1 MTPLG
6 DKLAA
11 RIAATGP
18 MSVADYMAACLG
30 DPDHGY
36 YRNRDPFGAA
46 GDFVTAPEVSQVFGE
61 LIGLW
66 CVATWQDMG
75 MPKRFALI
83 ELGPGRGTFMA
94 DILRAARLRP
104 EFLASVEVHIVET
117 SPRLRERQRNAM
129 MSSGIVPTWH
139 EDIRDLPASPS
150 IVVANE
156 FFDALPISQFVRTES
171 GWSERMVGLD
181 ADGKLAFGLMPVALA
196 GHAPA
201 APGSV
206 IEQSPASTAI
216 IERLAEGIAMNG
228 GAALVIDY
236 GYAGPAIGDTLQ
248 AVRAHRYA
256 DVLATPGEADIT
268 AHVDFTA
275 LATAA
280 RRAGARAAPLL
291 TQGAFL
297 MRLGLRERFAGLAQ
311 GKDDAGRAALS
322 ADAAR
327 LAGEDGMGRL
337 FKALGIA
344 APGLR
349 LPAFDLEP
357 ETDDD
362 A

>member
-1 MTPLG
+1 VTPLG

-11 RIAATGP
+11 RIALAGP

-36 YRNRDPFGAA
+36 YLHRDPIGAA

-75 MPKRFALI
+75 APGRFALV
-83 ELGPGRGTFMA
+83 ELGPGRGTLMA
-94 DILRAARLRP
+94 DILRAAQLRP
-104 EFLASVEVHIVET
+104 KFLAAVEIHLVET
-117 SPRLRERQRNAM
+117 SDRLRNAQRQALA
-129 MSSGIVPTWH
+129 SSGAAPAWH
-139 EDIRDLPASPS
+139 DDLADLPALPL

-156 FFDALPISQFVRTES
+156 FFDALPIRQFVRTDQ
-171 GWSERMVGLD
+171 GWAERMIGLGEQ
-181 ADGKLAFGLMPVALA
+181 GKLAFGLLPVTFAERIEA
-196 GHAPA
+196 ATGSIVERSPA
-201 APGSV
+201 A
-206 IEQSPASTAI
+206 AAI
-216 IERLAEGIAMNG
+216 MERLAEAITRNG

-236 GYAGPAIGDTLQ
+236 GYSGPATGDTLQ
-248 AVRAHRYA
+248 AVRQHRY
-256 DVLATPGEADIT
+256 DDPLAAPGEADLT
-268 AHVDFTA
+268 AHVDFDA
-275 LATAA
+275 LAGAA
-280 RRAGARAAPLL
+280 RRGGARAAPLL
-291 TQGAFL
+291 TQGTFL
-297 MRLGLRERFAGLAQ
+297 MRLGLRERFAALAE
-311 GKDDAGRAALS
+311 GKKDAARTALA

-344 APGLR
+344 SPGLR
-349 LPAFDLEP
+349 LPAFDLEA